1 MMIVP
6 NISTEDL
13 KKLPLRAIVALAAR
27 CARRVESL
35 SLLPDGHADMDRCQT
50 AIDSAI
56 RLAEDFARGS
66 PCQALPAVIR
76 GVEDCR
82 AIAQGERVRETAVA
96 AVVWTAHAAAVA
108 MEGLGLRDEPA
119 EVNLMGTRL
128 PNLFPQL
135 ANVAA
140 DLAARDAFTAAVDAA
155 VAAGF
160 GDEFIKGAMQDYQS
174 LLKLGLGRYPEA
186 GQTIDPSRAGPLGEL

>member
-1 MMIVP
+1 MIVP

-35 SLLPDGHADMDRCQT
+35 SVLPDAHPDMDRCRT
-50 AIDSAI
+50 SIDGAI

-66 PCQALPAVIR
+66 PCRDVPTVIR
-76 GVEDCR
+76 DVEACR
-82 AIAQGERVRETAVA
+82 AIAEGDYVRETAFGA
-96 AVVWTAHAAAVA
+96 FVWASHAAAAA

-119 EVNLMGTRL
+119 EVSVMGTRL
-128 PNLFPQL
+128 PNPFSQL

-160 GDEFIKGAMQDYQS
+160 GDEFIKGCMQDYQT
-174 LLKLGLGRYPEA
+174 LLKLKLGLYPDA
-186 GQTIDPSRAGPLGEL
+186 GEPIDPSAAGPLGQL

>member
-1 MMIVP
+1 MIVP
-6 NISTEDL
+6 NVSTEDL

-35 SLLPDGHADMDRCQT
+35 SLLPDGHEDRARCRT

-66 PCQALPAVIR
+66 PCRAVPPVIR
-76 GVEDCR
+76 DVE
-82 AIAQGERVRETAVA
+82 ASRETAEGDYLRETAAA
-96 AVVWTAHAAAVA
+96 AVVWTAHAAAA
-108 MEGLGLRDEPA
+108 ALEATGLRDEPA
-119 EVNLMGTRL
+119 EVNLIGARL
-128 PNLFPQL
+128 PNPFPQL

-155 VAAGF
+155 CAAGF
-160 GDEFIKGAMQDYQS
+160 ADEFIKGAMQDYQA

-186 GQTIDPSRAGPLGEL
+186 GQTIDPSPAGPLGEL

>member
-1 MMIVP
+1 MIVP

-35 SLLPDGHADMDRCQT
+35 SRPPDGHPDRDRCRT
-50 AIDSAI
+50 AIDGAI
-56 RLAEDFARGS
+56 RLAEDFARGFTVS
-66 PCQALPAVIR
+66 GRALRDPGGR
-76 GVEDCR
+76 GLSVDR
-82 AIAQGERVRETAVA
+82 AGRVVRETALA
-96 AVVWTAHAAAVA
+96 AVVWTAHAAAAA

-119 EVNLMGTRL
+119 EVSVMGTRQ
-128 PNLFPQL
+128 PNPFPQL

-155 VAAGF
+155 VAVGF
-160 GDEFIKGAMQDYQS
+160 ADEFIKGSMQDYQA

-186 GQTIDPSRAGPLGEL
+186 GQPIDPSPAGPLGRL

>member
-1 MMIVP
+1 MIVP
-6 NISTEDL
+6 SYATEDL

-35 SLLPDGHADMDRCQT
+35 SVLPDGHEHRDRCRT

-56 RLAEDFARGS
+56 RVAEDFARAS
-66 PCQALPAVIR
+66 PCRDVPSVIQE
-76 GVEDCR
+76 VEACR
-82 AIAQGERVRETAVA
+82 TIAQGECMRDMAVG
-96 AVVWTAHAAAVA
+96 AVVWTAHAAAAA
-108 MEGLGLRDEPA
+108 MESLGLRDEPG
-119 EVNLMGTRL
+119 EVSLMGTRE
-128 PNLFPQL
+128 PNPFPQL

-155 VAAGF
+155 VAACF
-160 GDEFIKGAMQDYQS
+160 GDEFIKGAMQDYQA

-186 GQTIDPSRAGPLGEL
+186 GHPIDPSPAGPLGEL